1 MTVQILNSEVG
12 PQLDD
17 FECILNFGGR
27 ALPRP
32 MEPRHVGDG
41 ILEAAIFGPQVRN
54 EQEW

>member
-32 MEPRHVGDG
+32 MEPPHVGDG